1 MVEVGKDRKPHEI
14 GLRRPAAWRSRQFQ
28 VRESR
33 EIAHQAAETRVANR
47 ETPALPP
54 PGTGSGHIW
63 YTQIPVKR
71 GRFRND
77 RGFGWPRYPEQETA
91 DLWQESFNQ
100 LLRVF
105 WMPSLPFLYLPPK
118 GGGGA
123 CSPAG

>member
-1 MVEVGKDRKPHEI
+1 MVDGRKPHEI

-33 EIAHQAAETRVANR
+33 EIVHQAAETRVADKN
-47 ETPALPP
+47 PLPYPP
-54 PGTGSGHIW
+54 PAPAVVTFG
-63 YTQIPVKR
+63 IPKYRSNGDVSAMIEALGGQGIQSRKPRICGKR
-71 GRFRND
+71 V
-77 RGFGWPRYPEQETA
+77 
-91 DLWQESFNQ
+91 LNQ

-123 CSPAG
+123 CSSAG